1 MNGLGSIFLIPGRR
15 KEISVGFLS
24 DLAIAATT
32 ALYFWSAS
40 AGLSPVV
47 GPILA
52 SMKEARRVLLLGDD
66 ELILGGLARLLDHAE
81 GWRVTSSLE
90 AEPDAVLVD
99 FGSGEESENVRSLA
113 PRYPVLAIASE
124 PARAREALAS
134 GARGVVSRK
143 TSGPRLSRALD
154 AILEGLVVIDEDLA
168 EDALRPPPRP
178 LGSHET
184 LTPRELEVLEHLA
197 SGLSNKEIASR
208 LGVSFHTVKFHVNAI
223 LGKLG
228 ASSRT
233 EVVAL
238 AAQAGLL
245 RF

>member
-1 MNGLGSIFLIPGRR
+1 
-15 KEISVGFLS
+15 
-24 DLAIAATT
+24 
-32 ALYFWSAS
+32 
-40 AGLSPVV
+40 
-47 GPILA
+47 
-52 SMKEARRVLLLGDD
+52 MKEARRVLLVGGD
-66 ELILGGLARLLDHAE
+66 ELALGGLARLLDQE
-81 GWRVTSSLE
+81 GRWLVASSLAE
-90 AEPDAVLVD
+90 APDAVLVD
-99 FGSGEESENVRSLA
+99 FGDGAQVENVRSLA
-113 PRYPVLAIASE
+113 EHHPVLALASG

-134 GARGVVSRK
+134 GARGVVSRR
-143 TSGPRLSRALD
+143 TSGARLSRALD

-168 EDALRPPPRP
+168 EDALRPPQRP

-184 LTPRELEVLEHLA
+184 LTPRELEVLELLA
-197 SGLSNKEIASR
+197 SGLSNKEIADR

-238 AAQAGLL
+238 AARAGLL

>member
-81 GWRVTSSLE
+81 GWRITSSLE

-99 FGSGEESENVRSLA
+99 FGGGEESENVRSLA

-134 GARGVVSRK
+134 GAPGGGSPK
-143 TSGPRLSRALD
+143 KNGARLSL
-154 AILEGLVVIDEDLA
+154 
-168 EDALRPPPRP
+168 PP
-178 LGSHET
+178 
-184 LTPRELEVLEHLA
+184 
-197 SGLSNKEIASR
+197 
-208 LGVSFHTVKFHVNAI
+208 
-223 LGKLG
+223 
-228 ASSRT
+228 
-233 EVVAL
+233 
-238 AAQAGLL
+238 
-245 RF
+245 